1 MVATSQLR
9 KIHTSNFDFFHR
21 PVLMLN
27 LMALWMNL
35 AFPKAGFYIGS
46 VPVTLGY
53 VALGLGS
60 FGVVLKLLLREYSL
74 SRAEWVAILLLL
86 GNALFQVL
94 TVFFRGSSTETS
106 MLFGHLT
113 SLSVIPPLAL
123 LSGGYILRQVSRER
137 VYHLMFWALVI
148 VIVFGFINFIGLN
161 VFKKMIGIPFLTFTG
176 SEFDVSTK
184 FIDRGNAIKLIST
197 YNNGNIFGVNL
208 LIWCNLVLYGFPVI
222 LKKSRKWFF
231 PFLGIF
237 VRAVLL
243 LTLSRT
249 VWIVMV
255 FNEVFLRVFVSR
267 KVNQAL
273 ILVFVLTLL
282 LILVFVAAG
291 FFAQNPLDFIFD
303 SNLGARRSQLDFS
316 WSLWPNQAFAGTA
329 EIVYAGMLSNFG
341 AFGLGLFVLTW
352 AWPALIVP
360 IDFEGRLVQM
370 GLFAY
375 LLALGADGAFIYA
388 PTQATYWFVVA
399 FVLHRTQAG
408 VMAGSGS
415 NIELNLSKKF

>member
-9 KIHTSNFDFFHR
+9 KIYTSNVDFFHR

-35 AFPKAGFYIGS
+35 AFPKAGFYVGA

-94 TVFFRGSSTETS
+94 TVFFRGSSTEIS

-113 SLSVIPPLAL
+113 GLLVIPPLAL
-123 LSGGYILRQVSRER
+123 LSGGYILRQIPRER
-137 VYHLMFWALVI
+137 VYRLMFLALII
-148 VIVFGFINFIGLN
+148 VTVFGFVNFIGLN

-197 YNNGNIFGVNL
+197 YSNGNILGVNL

-231 PFLGIF
+231 PYLGIF

-291 FFAQNPLDFIFD
+291 FFAQNPFDFIFD

-415 NIELNLSKKF
+415 IIELNLIKKF